1 MTSKINQAVIFC
13 GGFGKRIQK
22 YTKGRPKPL
31 YKVNNKLFLEY
42 LLFDIARFGIKEIFY
57 YVIIKQVYSEKNLRT
72 IK

>member
-1 MTSKINQAVIFC
+1 MI
-13 GGFGKRIQK
+13 
-22 YTKGRPKPL
+22 KPL

-42 LLFDIARFGIKEIFY
+42 LLFDITRFGIKEIFY